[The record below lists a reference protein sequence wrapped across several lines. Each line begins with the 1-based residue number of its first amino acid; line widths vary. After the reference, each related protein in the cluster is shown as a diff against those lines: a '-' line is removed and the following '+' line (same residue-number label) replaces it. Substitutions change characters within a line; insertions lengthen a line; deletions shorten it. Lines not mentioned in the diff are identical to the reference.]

1 MPTICLND
9 LIGPTEPPVSFNDT
23 AAKLGVSDD
32 TLRRRAKELGLPPHY
47 HRVSVPGKPWCLKR
61 VRTLYPT
68 EILLLR
74 VTIKPEFA
82 TQVTVPDWLW
92 GGRSQGEVVG
102 AGGVQRACARGD
114 HAPVYGEEG
123 CPPGRQEGEL
133 LRV

>member
-1 MPTICLND
+1 MRVRLNN
-9 LIGPTEPPVSFNDT
+9 LIGATEPPVSFNDT
-23 AAKLGVSDD
+23 AQKLGVSDD

-82 TQVTVPDWLW
+82 TEIQVPDWLW
-92 GGRSQGEVVG
+92 GGRPESEAAGV
-102 AGGVQRACARGD
+102 GGVQRAHAGGD
-114 HAPVYGEEG
+114 HEAVYGQEG
-123 CPPGRQEGEL
+123 GAPQRQEENL
-133 LRV
+133 LCV